1 MARKKRRL
9 EPIAVSETDTKP
21 KTRYKDEFQSTVGSK
36 IEEFGKKLEGQGR
49 NILYGLGALAVLAVI
64 VWIFYA
70 WNARNNAAAQAALGK
85 AIETSQSRVS
95 PTSPPAGTPGK
106 TFKTEKE
113 RADAAIAEFQ
123 TVIDK
128 FGGAAGEKA
137 KFFIAVNKLSY
148 DRAAGIADLE
158 PLAKESGEVG
168 ILSKFA
174 LAQAKADDGKL
185 DESATLYSQLAAM
198 DDPIVSKETVKFE
211 LAKIYEKQGKVQEAV
226 GLLFDLVKSAG
237 ELKDMDGKT
246 IPLSITAESAKEKL
260 EQLDPNKAKE
270 LPQPSPDTAANS
282 PF

>member
-70 WNARNNAAAQAALGK
+70 WNARNTAAAQAALGK

-168 ILSKFA
+168 TLSKFA

-211 LAKIYEKQGKVQEAV
+211 LAKIYEKQGKDQEAV

-237 ELKDMDGKT
+237 ELKDMDGKA

>member
-168 ILSKFA
+168 TLSKFA

-198 DDPIVSKETVKFE
+198 NDPIVSKETVKFE

-237 ELKDMDGKT
+237 ELKDMDGKA